1 MTHSVTATSFPPT
14 DGTRR
19 QTSSRQQV
27 LTLRIHRPGYV
38 LNLYFP
44 FSCLPTVRN
53 DPGTLY
59 GKPGFPTFTGSA
71 SADAA
76 TAADRTATAMNLDTF
91 IIVSSLPLKFEAD
104 ADELRD
110 VTAQFV

>member
-1 MTHSVTATSFPPT
+1 MTHSVTSTSLPPT
-14 DGTRR
+14 DGMRR

-27 LTLRIHRPGYV
+27 LTLRIQRPGYV

-71 SADAA
+71 SADTA
-76 TAADRTATAMNLDTF
+76 TVAERTATARHFTTLA
-91 IIVSSLPLKFEAD
+91 IVSSSLLQLETD
-104 ADELRD
+104 AYELRD